1 MRYNQKDMN
10 YSITAKLANKTQRKN
25 RNHAGFTAVEL
36 LATLFVAAVFLLSG
50 YTLYNTIMMRSGDA
64 RQRVQADNIAFDY
77 LRRYQS
83 SATNPCTNSTPA
95 TKLAITSSAA
105 TNGLTNPT
113 ATVQVSCPNTAIQ
126 SLSLVTVI
134 IEYQQG
140 ANTQQVRQ
148 ELYVTQ

>member
-1 MRYNQKDMN
+1 MNDTHPSNSMRTPSD
-10 YSITAKLANKTQRKN
+10 TANSKGVK
-25 RNHAGFTAVEL
+25 AGFTAVEL

-50 YTLYNTIMMRSGDA
+50 YTLYNTIMSRSGDA

-83 SATNPCTNSTPA
+83 SATNPCTSSIPA
-95 TKLAITSSAA
+95 TKLPISSSAA

-113 ATVQVSCPNTAIQ
+113 ATVQVSCPNSAIP
-126 SLSLVTVI
+126 SLSLLTVI

-140 ANTQQVRQ
+140 ANKQQVRQ

>member
-1 MRYNQKDMN
+1 MYYLPDAQFSKRSLSKRQARD
-10 YSITAKLANKTQRKN
+10 
-25 RNHAGFTAVEL
+25 GFTAVEL

-50 YTLYNTIMMRSGDA
+50 YTLYNTIMSRSGEA

-95 TKLAITSSAA
+95 TKVAITSSAA

-113 ATVQVSCPNTAIQ
+113 VTIQISCPNTTIP
-126 SLSLVTVI
+126 SLSLVTAI
-134 IEYQQG
+134 IEYRQG